1 MARFPMP
8 QITLELSDELAQAVA
23 QQGDRLPELL
33 TQALT
38 QPAIPARTYRYM
50 IEFLASHPTPE
61 QIASFQPTPEMS
73 DRLKTLLTRN
83 QADTLTPAEVQELA
97 ELEPIE
103 HLIVMLKFSNLSYL
117 QPVA

>member
-1 MARFPMP
+1 MT
-8 QITLELSDELAQAVA
+8 QITLDLSDELAQAMV

-38 QPAIPARTYRYM
+38 QPAIPVRTYRYI

-61 QIASFQPTPEMS
+61 QIANFQPTVEMS

-83 QADTLTPAEVQELA
+83 QSDTLTPAEIQELA
-97 ELEPIE
+97 EFEQIE
-103 HLIVMLKFSNLSYL
+103 HLIVMLKSSNLSYL
-117 QPVA
+117 QPAA